1 MTSNRRR
8 FDWKGIFVAVPHPI
22 AREKTDDE
30 YTDAENLKEQFDIQ
44 VAGILSQGLP
54 RRIFNILNRTSTAK
68 EIWDSLELLMKG
80 SGKTLEHRKEDM
92 FDEYERFRANGKES
106 IQAYF
111 IRFHKLVNDM
121 KLEQS
126 SSSDV
131 DPLAYLAK
139 SSTPPQPSRK
149 PITQAAQT
157 HEEALMATMQQL
169 ANLLSGFQKQF
180 SPTNN
185 QLKASSNPRSQATVQ
200 AGQIVTEIVQ
210 RSALGNVGKQGK
222 RENQANG
229 SKIVCYN
236 CRGEGHV
243 ARQCKEPK
251 RARNSQWYADKALL
265 LNPQEKGEAN
275 HEDAYDSDVDDGPD
289 ASIVFLANFSS
300 AGSPSSSNNIS
311 INEVQ
316 TNDA

>member
-1 MTSNRRR
+1 M
-8 FDWKGIFVAVPHPI
+8 WKAIQTGNSPRPQVTDQPTEAVPHPI

-54 RRIFNILNRTSTAK
+54 RRIFNILNRTSTVK

-80 SGKTLEHRKEDM
+80 SGKTLESYWSKYVTHTKNVMNMSADNYIDIFTHLRTYKPHTL
-92 FDEYERFRANGKES
+92 KS
-106 IQAYF
+106 L
-111 IRFHKLVNDM
+111 K

-131 DPLAYLAK
+131 DLLADVDPLAYLAK
-139 SSTPPQPSRK
+139 LSTPPQPSLK
-149 PITQAAQT
+149 PTTQATQT

-180 SPTNN
+180 PPTNN
-185 QLKASSNPRSQATVQ
+185 QLRASSNPRSQATVQ
-200 AGQIVTEIVQ
+200 AGQIVTETVQ
-210 RSALGNVGKQGK
+210 RSAPGNVGKQGK

-229 SKIVCYN
+229 SKVVCYN

-251 RARNSQWYADKALL
+251 QARNSQWYADKALL
-265 LNPQEKGEAN
+265 LNAQEKGEVL
-275 HEDAYDSDVDDGPD
+275 DAE
-289 ASIVFLANFSS
+289 AEFL
-300 AGSPSSSNNIS
+300 I
-311 INEVQ
+311 
-316 TNDA
+316 